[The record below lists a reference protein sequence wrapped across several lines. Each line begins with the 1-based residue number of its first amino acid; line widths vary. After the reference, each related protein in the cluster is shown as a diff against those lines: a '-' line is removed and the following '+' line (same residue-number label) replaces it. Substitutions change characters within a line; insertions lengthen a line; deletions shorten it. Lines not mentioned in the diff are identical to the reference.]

1 MENAGSVYCL
11 PMLHFLFADLVTQSK
26 PSVKTLILV
35 VNSLQICVMFQI
47 GGVGDYRCTTDGNS
61 RNQ

>member
-1 MENAGSVYCL
+1 MENAGSVYCF

-35 VNSLQICVMFQI
+35 VNFLQICVMFQI
-47 GGVGDYRCTTDGNS
+47 GGDW
-61 RNQ
+61 